1 MPSVENT
8 DFFSVCYA
16 TVPASWD
23 MLENGEEVRLD
34 EREEELRQL
43 GLRVRKLRRRQK
55 LTTREL
61 AARAGL
67 SPSLVNSVELGN
79 TSASVSSL
87 RRLASGLGVPLAEL
101 FLEGPS
107 DGARSTHR
115 EAASTFTQ
123 DGRPDSGPGAV
134 AIVRKSQRKR
144 LHFPEGHL
152 MYELLTPNLRWG
164 IEFLLVQ
171 LEPGHPPVESMA
183 HAGQECALV
192 LEGTMH
198 VVVGDDV
205 YLLEKGDS
213 ISLDSSVPH
222 RIENRGTTTLIQISA
237 ITPPSL

>member
-1 MPSVENT
+1 MS
-8 DFFSVCYA
+8 
-16 TVPASWD
+16 
-23 MLENGEEVRLD
+23 

-61 AARAGL
+61 AARASL
-67 SPSLVNSVELGN
+67 SASLVNSIELGN
-79 TSASVSSL
+79 TSASVGSL

-101 FLEGPS
+101 FLDGPA
-107 DGARSTHR
+107 DGSRAVPRLR
-115 EAASTFTQ
+115 VPAGQ

-134 AIVRKSQRKR
+134 AVVRKAQRKR

-152 MYELLTPNLRWG
+152 MYELLTPNLRWD
-164 IEFLLVQ
+164 IEFLRVELK
-171 LEPGHPPVESMA
+171 PGHPPVESMA

-198 VVVGDDV
+198 VVIGDDV
-205 YLLEKGDS
+205 YVLEQGDS
-213 ISLDSSVPH
+213 ISLDSSIPH
-222 RIENRGTTTLIQISA
+222 RIENRGSTTLIQISA

>member
-1 MPSVENT
+1 
-8 DFFSVCYA
+8 
-16 TVPASWD
+16 
-23 MLENGEEVRLD
+23 LD

-43 GLRVRKLRRRQK
+43 GLRVRKMRRRQQ

-67 SPSLVNSVELGN
+67 SASLVNSVELGN

-87 RRLASGLGVPLAEL
+87 RRLASGLGIPLAEL
-101 FLEGPS
+101 FLEGS
-107 DGARSTHR
+107 GDGAATRR
-115 EAASTFTQ
+115 EVAAAFGQ

-205 YLLEKGDS
+205 YVLEMGDS

>member
-1 MPSVENT
+1 
-8 DFFSVCYA
+8 
-16 TVPASWD
+16 
-23 MLENGEEVRLD
+23 LD

-43 GLRVRKLRRRQK
+43 GLHVRKLRRRQK

-67 SPSLVNSVELGN
+67 SASLVNSVELGN
-79 TSASVSSL
+79 TSASVTSL

-101 FLEGPS
+101 FLEGS
-107 DGARSTHR
+107 ADGAHATRR
-115 EAASTFTQ
+115 VASAFGQ

-198 VVVGDDV
+198 VIVGDDV
-205 YLLEKGDS
+205 YMLEKGDS

>member
-1 MPSVENT
+1 
-8 DFFSVCYA
+8 
-16 TVPASWD
+16 
-23 MLENGEEVRLD
+23 VRLS

-61 AARAGL
+61 AARASL
-67 SPSLVNSVELGN
+67 SASLVNSIELGN
-79 TSASVSSL
+79 TSASVGSL

-101 FLEGPS
+101 FLDGPA
-107 DGARSTHR
+107 DGSRAVPRLR
-115 EAASTFTQ
+115 VPAGQ

-134 AIVRKSQRKR
+134 AVVRKAQRKR

-152 MYELLTPNLRWG
+152 MYELLTPNLRWD
-164 IEFLLVQ
+164 IEFLRVELK
-171 LEPGHPPVESMA
+171 PGHPPVESMA

-198 VVVGDDV
+198 VVIGDDV
-205 YLLEKGDS
+205 YVLEQGDS
-213 ISLDSSVPH
+213 ISLDSSIPH
-222 RIENRGTTTLIQISA
+222 RIENRGSTTLIQISA